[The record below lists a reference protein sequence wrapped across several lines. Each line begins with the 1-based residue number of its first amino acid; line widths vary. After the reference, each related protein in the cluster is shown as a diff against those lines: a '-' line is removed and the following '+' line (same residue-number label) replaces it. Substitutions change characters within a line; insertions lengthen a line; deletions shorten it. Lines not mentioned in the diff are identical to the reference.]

1 MSIPR
6 TVYKMHATGNDFVV
20 YADPQGTLEP
30 SADQVR
36 WLCDRHFGVG
46 ADGVIRLAHPQDVS
60 DLDQE
65 AIEGCNRFGC
75 QWFMDYRNADG
86 SLAQMC
92 GNGTRAI
99 TLFAQKQ
106 GLAPTMDG
114 SSFLLGTRAGVKRI
128 VSRGAA
134 SDVDG
139 HVFTVNIGAWT
150 MGALG
155 GQMVDG
161 GALGGSAPGT
171 LVDMGNPHVV
181 VLAGLGEGFAR
192 QDSEGTGV
200 DGNGAGEHSLPG
212 GLPGAVS
219 TLLGKTELPDLDT
232 LDLGRQPNAHPGLDE
247 GQNIEFL
254 RLESVDPQT
263 GSGHAS
269 MRVYE
274 RGVGETL
281 SCGTGLSA
289 SGVVLRVLTGL
300 DHWAIRVGGGVLDV
314 DVDDQEVHLTG
325 EARMVARVSLEDI
338 PRGLA

>member
-1 MSIPR
+1 
-6 TVYKMHATGNDFVV
+6 MHATGNDFVV
-20 YADPQGTLEP
+20 YEDSQGNLEP

-46 ADGVIRLAHPQDVS
+46 ADGVIRLAHPRDVS

-65 AIEGCNRFGC
+65 AIEGCDRFGC

-106 GLAPTMDG
+106 GLAPTMEG

-128 VSRGAA
+128 VSRSPM
-134 SDVDG
+134 SDDGG

-150 MGALG
+150 MGPLG
-155 GQMVDG
+155 GRMVDG
-161 GALGGSAPGT
+161 GALDGSAPGT

-181 VLAGLGEGFAR
+181 VLAGLGKGPVGSGSDVAGA
-192 QDSEGTGV
+192 DASSGV
-200 DGNGAGEHSLPG
+200 SVRNPTPA
-212 GLPGAVS
+212 GLPEAVT
-219 TLLGKTELPDLDT
+219 TLLSRSDLPDLDE
-232 LDLGRQPNAHPGLDE
+232 LDLEKQPSAHPGLEE

-254 RLESVDPQT
+254 RLESMDSQA
-263 GSGHAS
+263 GRGHAA

-289 SGVVLRVLTGL
+289 SGVVLRALTGL
-300 DHWAIRVGGGVLDV
+300 DHWTIRVGGGVLGV

-325 EARMVARVSLEDI
+325 EARLVSRLTLEDI
-338 PRGLA
+338 PRNLT